1 LSNLD
6 TWILYTALAALQDS
20 HLSCILPAKISF
32 VDETSH
38 ALSEV
43 CNSIEHKKIRTEP
56 IEWLTL
62 DYEADLSNRL
72 KVKLSH
78 DISFNLYL
86 DDDNN
91 DVDVLR
97 QLGRAM
103 RNSSTITN
111 VNVEIVKQSSQSWT
125 KLVDRS
131 TSTS

>member
-1 LSNLD
+1 M
-6 TWILYTALAALQDS
+6 
-20 HLSCILPAKISF
+20 SF

-125 KLVDRS
+125 KLVIEAQVRPRS
-131 TSTS
+131 